1 MSNAP
6 SESKHSRYMQRAL
19 DLARRGLGRV
29 EPNPMV
35 GCVIVRNGRI
45 VGEGYHRRF
54 GGAHAEVVALARAGP
69 KARGATVYV
78 TLEPCCHHGKT
89 PPCTEALQTARV
101 AKVFTA
107 MRDPN
112 PLVAGKGIRALRK
125 AGIEVVEGP
134 LRAEVRELN
143 AAYLKWETQGQ
154 PYVIAKWAQSID
166 GKIATCSGDS
176 KWISSERARRWT
188 HRIRARVD
196 GIIVGSAT
204 VLRDDPQL
212 TSRGVAIKRVAR
224 RIILDTRLRT
234 PPRCKLARTAREI
247 PTVLFTSRQSTTTA
261 RARRL
266 ALAGVLVE
274 PAPLRGKHVSLKHVL
289 KKLAGQGMSNVLIE
303 GGGQV
308 LGSAFDQGLVDEA
321 VVFVA
326 PRLIGGTRAPS
337 ALSGAGVSLIAQS
350 RHLQKLK
357 IRRIGPDMLYHFRL
371 PS

>member
-1 MSNAP
+1 
-6 SESKHSRYMQRAL
+6 MQRAL
-19 DLARRGLGRV
+19 RLAARGLGRV

-35 GCVIVRNGRI
+35 GCVIVRSGRV

-54 GGAHAEVVALARAGP
+54 GGPHAEVVALARAGP
-69 KARGATVYV
+69 KACGATVYV

-89 PPCTEALQTARV
+89 PPCTKALRTAKV
-101 AKVFTA
+101 AKVFAA

-112 PLVAGKGIRALRK
+112 PLVAGKGMRSLKR
-125 AGIEVVEGP
+125 AGIEVVEGV
-134 LRAEVRELN
+134 LRAEARELI

-166 GKIATCSGDS
+166 GKIATRSGDS
-176 KWISSERARRWT
+176 KWISSERARKWT

-196 GIIVGSAT
+196 GIIVGSET

-212 TSRGVAIKRVAR
+212 TCRGVTIKRVAR

-234 PPRCKLARTAREI
+234 PAHCKLARTARGI
-247 PTVLFTSRQSTTTA
+247 PTIIFTSRQATTTA

-266 ALAGVLVE
+266 GLAGVLIK
-274 PAPLRGKHVSLKHVL
+274 PAPMRGKHISLKHVL

-321 VVFVA
+321 IVFIA
-326 PRLIGGTRAPS
+326 PMLIGGSRAPS
-337 ALSGAGVSLIAQS
+337 ALPGQGASLIAQS
-350 RHLQKLK
+350 HRLKNLK

-371 PS
+371 SS